1 MPTARLIPRH
11 RMGGEGSATDRGGAL
26 GVGWALAGWQV
37 LAVVSLAAVV
47 PAAQWVDAGRDD
59 VD

>member
-11 RMGGEGSATDRGGAL
+11 RMGGKGSATDRGGAL
-26 GVGWALAGWQV
+26 GVGWALAGRQV

-47 PAAQWVDAGRDD
+47 PATRWVDAGRDD